1 MKQMSSF
8 RGRWPGN
15 GLGNNLR
22 LASSANETGDVK
34 NFGACHSWDGDAA
47 GVPIRRRLSRMVA

>member
-22 LASSANETGDVK
+22 LASSANETGEVK
-34 NFGACHSWDGDAA
+34 NQGVRISATALPQASPTA
-47 GVPIRRRLSRMVA
+47 GISTG